1 MANLNYRKI
10 LEYFRKQIDNNP
22 FLIKAVII
30 HIVIVV
36 MLYVL
41 SYISLLKF
49 DSTVRL
55 QAQSVEASKQMQVIQ
70 ATSITSGELNNQIQT
85 YEQQQ
90 QKLRKIRE
98 AVDKAREQAI
108 IKAKEE
114 AKRKAREER
123 LAKAKAEAEKL
134 RLEQEKK
141 AQIEAQ
147 KKIKEEAK
155 RKAEAEKL
163 RLEQEKKAKLEVQ
176 EKAKKAAKEEAKRK
190 AREERLAKAKT
201 QAEAAAKEKEEQTQA
216 QLAVGSYVSEYKDR
230 IGANWI
236 KDPCRGIDNLPD
248 AIIRNGQF
256 IKLTG
261 ASGDYRCD
269 RSMIDAIKNTTPPEV
284 SNSRAK
290 QIIQSENLKLRF
302 SY

>member
-10 LEYFRKQIDNNP
+10 LGYFRKQIDNNP

-55 QAQSVEASKQMQVIQ
+55 QAQIVEASKQMQVIQ

-114 AKRKAREER
+114 AKRKASEER
-123 LAKAKAEAEKL
+123 LAKAEAERL

-141 AQIEAQ
+141 EQIEAQ
-147 KKIKEEAK
+147 KKAQEEAK

-163 RLEQEKKAKLEVQ
+163 KLEQEKKAKLEAQ
-176 EKAKKAAKEEAKRK
+176 EKAKKAAKEEVERK

-201 QAEAAAKEKEEQTQA
+201 EAEAAAKKQIEQNQA
-216 QLAVGSYVSEYKDR
+216 QSAIASYISEYQDRVGS
-230 IGANWI
+230 NWI
-236 KDPCRGIDNLPD
+236 KDSCRGIYDLPR
-248 AIIRNGQF
+248 AIIRNGRF
-256 IKLTG
+256 VKLTG
-261 ASGDYRCD
+261 TSGNYSCD
-269 RSMIDAIKNTTPPEV
+269 QSLVDAIKNTTPPTI
-284 SNSRAK
+284 SNSVAK
-290 QIIQSENLKLRF
+290 QTIQSENISFIFKQ
-302 SY
+302 S